1 MTDAAPAKP
10 AVILVNLGT
19 PAAPTRAA
27 VKQYLSQFLHDHRVV
42 DLTRWLWCPLLHFI
56 ILPIRSG
63 RVAKKYAQV
72 WMKEG
77 SPLRVLSE
85 RLTQR
90 VQAELPEY
98 DVRLA
103 MTYGEPSIASV
114 LNELREKNASQVIVL
129 PLYPQYSGTTTEAV
143 FDAVSRAEKAASRPL
158 SVERIKEYYQHP
170 EWLRA
175 MADSIQ
181 AHWQKNG
188 RAETLVMSFHGIPQ
202 RYARNGDPYPKQC
215 EASAQSI
222 AQLLGLN
229 ENQWMLTYQSR
240 FGREPWLQPY
250 TDHSLEALAKS
261 GVKTVDIVCP
271 GFAADCLETLEEIRM
286 ENAHIFQQAGGTEF
300 RYIECLNDSEA
311 HAKALASVVRG
322 A

>member
-90 VQAELPEY
+90 VQAELPEH